1 MKSHLFRSKLF
12 TYPGKGGWT
21 FAPVPKKH
29 APAAKL
35 AWGRTPVIACLVRV
49 ESKVNRNPDK
59 AMERI
64 EWRTSVWTEKSG
76 RVLLPL
82 PKKIRKHYSDGD
94 TVLLELTYLL

>member
-1 MKSHLFRSKLF
+1 MKSHLFRSTLF

-21 FAPVPKKH
+21 FAVVPKKH
-29 APAAKL
+29 APATKL
-35 AWGRTPVIACLVRV
+35 AWGRTPVIAVL
-49 ESKVNRNPDK
+49 DGQ
-59 AMERI
+59 

-82 PKKIRKHYSDGD
+82 PKKIRKHYTDGD